1 MKIEELYPKKSESKK
16 EKEIVKELEEKM
28 IEIRIKELERK
39 TKTLAMLKSLPY
51 VNLKGFPIDQEA
63 LILIPQEQAKVLKV
77 IGLLKT
83 DKDLRIG
90 VVDPD
95 NPEITPLKA
104 ELERETRLKVKIY
117 LISQHSF
124 EIAFKL
130 YEGIPRIRKI
140 IKGVGITEEE
150 LEKLRPRIKTF
161 RDLASEIQSVSV
173 TEIITLIL
181 ASALQSRASDVHI
194 EAEEKSI
201 KIRFRIDGILH
212 AVATLSQTLWPKVIS
227 RIKLLSSL
235 KINIEDRPQGG
246 SFVIFLTTER
256 IDVRVSTLPTS
267 YGESVVMRILRST
280 KALELKELG
289 LKGKAYELIESG
301 ISRPNGLFV
310 ITGPTG
316 SGKTTTLY
324 AILKK
329 LNTPEVKI
337 ATLEDPIEYRLEG
350 INQSQID
357 PVKDYTFAAGL
368 RTLMRQD
375 PDIIMVGE
383 IRDLET
389 TEIVLNAALTGHL
402 VFSTLHTNDA
412 AGAIPRF
419 LALGAKPFLLAP
431 ALRTVIAQRLVRKI
445 CQKCKE
451 EVHLD
456 KKTLIKIEEY
466 LSSIS
471 DKSTYKVD
479 FKNLKFY
486 QGKGCE
492 DCQGLGY
499 KGQIG
504 IFEILSIIPEI
515 EELILS
521 GQASEYAI
529 RKTAFK
535 AGMITMAQDGILKA
549 LAGITSIEE
558 IFRVI
563 E

>member
-39 TKTLAMLKSLPY
+39 AKTLAILKNLPY

-130 YEGIPRIRKI
+130 YEGIPRVRKI

-150 LEKLRPRIKTF
+150 LEKLKSKIKTF
-161 RDLASEIQSVSV
+161 RDLALEIQNVSV

-181 ASALQSRASDVHI
+181 AAALQSRASDIHV
-194 EAEEKSI
+194 EAEERNI

-212 AVATLSQTLWPKVIS
+212 TAATLSSALWPKVIS

-280 KALELKELG
+280 RALEFEELG
-289 LKGKAYELIESG
+289 LKGKAYELLETG

-329 LNTPEVKI
+329 LNKPEVKI

-357 PVKDYTFAAGL
+357 PTKDYTFAAGL

-389 TEIVLNAALTGHL
+389 AEIVLNAALTGHL

-419 LALGAKPFLLAP
+419 LALSAKPFLLAP

-451 EVHLD
+451 EIHLD
-456 KKTLIKIEEY
+456 KKTLTRAEGY

-471 DKSTYKVD
+471 DKSTYKFD
-479 FKNLKFY
+479 FKDLKFY

-492 DCQGLGY
+492 ACQGLGY
-499 KGQIG
+499 KGQVG
-504 IFEILSIIPEI
+504 IFEILSVIPEI
-515 EELILS
+515 EELILT
-521 GQASEYAI
+521 GQASEYSV
-529 RKTAFK
+529 RKAALK
-535 AGMITMAQDGILKA
+535 AGMITMAQDGILKG
-549 LAGITSIEE
+549 LAGITSVEE
-558 IFRVI
+558 VFRVI